1 MGMSQPDISRLLKDQ
16 FRDVSVERIIRL
28 LIRLGCAVD
37 IVVTREGGATPGDPI
52 HFQAPPV

>member
-1 MGMSQPDISRLLKDQ
+1 MSQPDISRLLKDQ